1 MIDWQAHND
10 AHSRQVLLAFKAAL
24 SPLMA
29 NVAPDWLLHHIEM
42 RRSTESDTMDERV
55 EIRLVIKPIGQARF
69 ADPDADLL
77 TGHKRLRSNA
87 KLSGAEGIRS

>member
-1 MIDWQAHND
+1 MTDWQAHND
-10 AHSRQVLLAFKAAL
+10 AHSRQVFMAFKEAL

-42 RRSTESDTMDERV
+42 WRSTESDTMDERV

-69 ADPDADLL
+69 GDRDADLL
-77 TGHKRLRSNA
+77 TGYKRLRSNVMYRA
-87 KLSGAEGIRS
+87 KPAR

>member
-1 MIDWQAHND
+1 MKNWKEYND
-10 AHSRQVLLAFKAAL
+10 AHSRQVFLAFKEAL

-42 RRSTESDTMDERV
+42 RRNTEYDTMHECV

-69 ADPDADLL
+69 SDNDADLF
-77 TGHKRLRSNA
+77 TGPKRLFYNE
-87 KLSGAEGIRS
+87 K